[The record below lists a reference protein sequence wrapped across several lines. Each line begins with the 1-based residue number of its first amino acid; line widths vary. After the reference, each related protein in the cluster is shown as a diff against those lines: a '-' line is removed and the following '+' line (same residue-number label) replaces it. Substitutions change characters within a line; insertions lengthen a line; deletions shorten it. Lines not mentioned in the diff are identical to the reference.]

1 MKKSLQLILFLSI
14 SIISFGQW
22 TNFSTGVLREI
33 SCGSG
38 NQLIGI
44 AGTATNNAIYRYN
57 FTTNAWEIRSS
68 QTGVYFLNASVASD
82 GTIWAVG
89 NQGGGGMIRKFN
101 YGGGSG
107 TTQASSINY
116 LDVQNV
122 NTSVASLGT
131 GINNVQISNAANSF
145 SVLASLPI
153 AAYRVSIGEDGTI
166 FALGNPTLYG
176 NNIYKYNGTAWVNI
190 PGNLY
195 EISVGDADKVVGV
208 DGNGAFYHLDENQ
221 WVNYIG
227 APFNIQKVSVSSD
240 GNVYVVTNATTANI
254 YRNTW
259 ADVSCRPA
267 PATNTTASNLLSIC
281 TGNSTTL
288 SVSSQAETVEWYQ
301 GGNLVGTGLTFT
313 TPVLTATT
321 TYEARTISN
330 GCTNSRNITVTVSAV
345 PTLTLT
351 TPAANLEICSGTTT
365 ILTATGSNLRWYDAV
380 DAVNY
385 VGFNGSF
392 TTPSLTTNTTF
403 WVQAGT
409 GGCLSPRTAVEVTVL
424 ASPLTPVN
432 VSNLGTQCPGPV
444 TLTVESDYTVE
455 WFATSSSSEVLGTG
469 LSYTIPNAVN
479 GSIAFARAR
488 NGNCISS
495 RLGIGISAY
504 PGESNYTNPT
514 NTTPASNLVVC
525 NGGTTTLSATGQ
537 GVIHWADAFSGGNVL
552 GTGNDFTT
560 PAITGNTNIFYY
572 AVDGNCRSN
581 IQYVTVSTT
590 AATNTTPSENLAI
603 CSNNSTTLTGVGT
616 NNPVSWFSSAT
627 ESVPLFTGNSYTTSN
642 LTETTTFYLGHN
654 HPSCVAERI
663 PLTVAVTNTPDAPTV
678 NSALSQLNVC
688 VGNSAQASMDYT
700 GTLSWFT
707 TETGGS
713 SISNSNPLIIGLIGA
728 PTTLNYYAQAENG
741 NCISERTLVSIS
753 AVSNPA
759 APVNSTST
767 SNLTICEG
775 NSTTL
780 SVVNND
786 NLTWYDAPTGGTQ
799 LGTGAIFSTPILNE
813 NTTYYVESQV
823 LPSACIS
830 ESRTAITVTV
840 NEIPAAPQN
849 VLGQAIIC
857 SGNSALLQAT
867 GSGTIYWYTNELN
880 PFAIAN
886 GSNYTTA
893 ALSTNTSFFA
903 GAESNGCLSTRTEF
917 AIQVNPTYQ
926 ETSTVSAC
934 ASYDFNGSTLTQSGT
949 YTATYSTAAG
959 CDSIVTL
966 ELTILNPTT
975 SSLTETACD
984 SYTLNGQTYTTSGV
998 YTQTFTNAA
1007 GCDSTLT
1014 LNLTINHLESSTL
1027 NETACLS
1034 YTLNGQTY
1042 TASGTYV
1049 QNLTTVG
1056 GCDSTLTLNLTIS
1069 NFSTSTL
1076 NETACGPF
1084 TLNNE
1089 TYTTSGTYTQTT
1101 TSVFGCDSII
1111 TLNLTVNQATT
1122 SQLDVIA
1129 CDTYTLNG
1137 ETYTASGTYTQNL
1150 TNVGGCDSTL
1160 ALNLVIHPSVS
1171 TSITESACGSFTLN
1185 GETYTASGVYTQVLQ
1200 SAAGCDSTVTL
1211 NLTINQATNATLSE
1225 TACGSFELNGETYTS
1240 SGTYTQTL
1248 QNAAGCD
1255 STLTLE
1261 LTINPI
1267 STNTI
1272 IATACDS
1279 YELNGEIYTTSG
1291 TYTQTLT
1298 NSVAC
1303 DSILT
1308 LELIINNSQQTTAT
1322 VSACTSYEWNG
1333 QTLTASGTY
1342 TETFTSQ
1349 AGCDSIA
1356 SLELTINAPSSSTLT
1371 ETVCGSFTL
1380 GDETYTETGVYTQII
1395 ANQAGCDSTITLNLT
1410 VLPQGSSSLTET
1422 ACESFTLNGQTYT
1435 ESGVYT
1441 QTIPTAG
1448 VCDSLIT
1455 LNLTILEGGNLI
1467 LTETACESFTLN
1479 SETYT
1484 ASGSYT
1490 QTLQTTAGCDSI
1502 ITLNLT
1508 INNIDNT
1515 VTQNAEVL
1523 TANEGG
1529 ATYQWI
1535 DCGNGNTPISG
1546 ANSQSFTA
1554 TANGTYA
1561 VIITSNSCEKTS
1573 NCLTVSTLNTEE
1585 IFKETYIQ
1593 LYPNPSSD
1601 FITIETKS
1609 IGNKLEIRDFTG
1621 KIIYQENLN
1630 SNKTIVDISK
1640 FASGIYF
1647 VGILENEKII
1657 EVIKINKD

>member
-1 MKKSLQLILFLSI
+1 MKKSFQLILFLSI
-14 SIISFGQW
+14 SVLSFGQW

-33 SCGSG
+33 SCGSE

-44 AGTATNNAIYRYN
+44 AGTPTNNAIYRYN

-101 YGGGSG
+101 YGGGTG

-122 NTSVASLGT
+122 NTSVASIGT
-131 GINNVQISNAANSF
+131 AVNNVQLSDASNNF
-145 SVLASLPI
+145 GVLSGLPI

-166 FALGNPTLYG
+166 FVLGNPTLYG
-176 NNIYKYNGTAWVNI
+176 NNIYKYTGAGWVNI

-208 DGNGAFYHLDENQ
+208 DGNGTVYHLDENQ
-221 WVNYIG
+221 WINYIG
-227 APFNIQKVSVSSD
+227 APANVQKISVSSD

-259 ADVSCRPA
+259 SDVSCRPA
-267 PATNTTASNLLSIC
+267 PATNTTAGNLLSIC

-321 TYEARTISN
+321 SYEVRTISN
-330 GCTNSRNITVTVSAV
+330 GCTNTRNITVTVSAV

-351 TPAANLEICSGTTT
+351 TPAANLEICSGNTTT
-365 ILTATGSNLRWYDAV
+365 LTASGPNLFWYDSESAI
-380 DAVNY
+380 NY
-385 VGFNGSF
+385 IGWSGSF
-392 TTPSLTTNTTF
+392 NTPSLTTNTTF

-409 GGCLSPRTAVEVTVL
+409 GGCLTPRTAVEVTVL
-424 ASPLTPVN
+424 PSPPAPVN
-432 VSNLGTQCPGPV
+432 VSNLGTQCRGPI
-444 TLTVESDYTVE
+444 TFTAESTFDVVWYAT
-455 WFATSSSSEVLGTG
+455 ATSTTVLATG
-469 LSYTIPNAVN
+469 LTYTYPNAVSSGTYVYAQAVT
-479 GSIAFARAR
+479 GSCVSPRTAFGV
-488 NGNCISS
+488 NMW
-495 RLGIGISAY
+495 
-504 PGESNYTNPT
+504 PGETNYSPITNL
-514 NTTPASNLVVC
+514 TPSDSLKVC
-525 NGGTTTLSATGQ
+525 LNGTTTLSASGQ
-537 GVIHWADAFSGGNVL
+537 GVIQWTDAFSGGNLL
-552 GTGNDFTT
+552 GTGPTYVTN
-560 PAITGNTNIFYY
+560 PINMNTNIFFY
-572 AVDGNCRSN
+572 ALDGNCRSN
-581 IQYVTVSTT
+581 ISYVTVSTT
-590 AATNTTPSENLAI
+590 AATNTTPNENLAI
-603 CSNNSTTLTGVGT
+603 CSNNSTTLSGVGT

-663 PLTVAVTNTPDAPTV
+663 PLTVTVTNIPDAPTI

-688 VGNSAQASMDYT
+688 VGNGAQASMDLT

-713 SISNSNPLIIGLIGA
+713 SISNSNPLVIGVIGV
-728 PTTLNYYAQAENG
+728 PTTLNYYAQAANG

-753 AVSNPA
+753 VVSNPA

-780 SVVNND
+780 SVVNNY

-823 LPSACIS
+823 LPSACTS
-830 ESRTAITVTV
+830 ESRTAITVMV

-857 SGNSALLQAT
+857 SGNSALLEAT

-903 GAESNGCLSTRTEF
+903 SAESNGCLSERTEF

-934 ASYDFNGSTLTQSGT
+934 ANYDFDGSTLTQSGT
-949 YTATYSTAAG
+949 YTAIYTTVAG

-975 SSLTETACD
+975 SSLIETACD

-1014 LNLTINHLESSTL
+1014 LNLTINHPASSTL

-1034 YTLNGQTY
+1034 YSLNGQTF
-1042 TASGTYV
+1042 TSSGTYT
-1049 QNLTTVG
+1049 QNLTTIG
-1056 GCDSTLTLNLTIS
+1056 GCDSTLILNLTIS
-1069 NFSTSTL
+1069 DFSTSSLT
-1076 NETACGPF
+1076 EMACGSF

-1089 TYTTSGTYTQTT
+1089 TYTTSGIYTQTT

-1111 TLNLTVNQATT
+1111 TLNLTVNQTTT
-1122 SQLDVIA
+1122 SQLDIIA

-1137 ETYTASGTYTQNL
+1137 ETYTLSGTYTQNL
-1150 TNVGGCDSTL
+1150 TNVAGCDSTL
-1160 ALNLVIHPSVS
+1160 TLNLVINPTVMNSLTETACESFTLNGETYTLSGTYIQNLQSVAGCDSVLTLNLTINQNSNS
-1171 TSITESACGSFTLN
+1171 TLIETACGSFTLN
-1185 GETYTASGVYTQVLQ
+1185 GETF
-1200 SAAGCDSTVTL
+1200 
-1211 NLTINQATNATLSE
+1211 TN
-1225 TACGSFELNGETYTS
+1225 
-1240 SGTYTQTL
+1240 SGTYTQIL
-1248 QNAAGCD
+1248 QNASGCD

-1261 LTINPI
+1261 LTINTI

-1272 IATACDS
+1272 NATACDF

-1291 TYTQTLT
+1291 TYTQTFT

-1308 LELIINNSQQTTAT
+1308 LELIINNSQQSTETI
-1322 VSACTSYEWNG
+1322 SACNSYEWNG
-1333 QTLTASGTY
+1333 QTFTTSGTY
-1342 TETFTSQ
+1342 SELFSTV

-1356 SLELTINAPSSSTLT
+1356 TLELTINLPSNSNLT
-1371 ETVCGSFTL
+1371 ETACASFTL
-1380 GDETYTETGVYTQII
+1380 GDETYTETGIYTQII
-1395 ANQAGCDSTITLNLT
+1395 ANAFGCDSTITLDLT
-1410 VLPQGSSSLTET
+1410 ILPQGNSSLTET
-1422 ACESFTLNGQTYT
+1422 ACDSFTLNGETYT
-1435 ESGVYT
+1435 QSGVYT
-1441 QTIPTAG
+1441 QTIPTIG
-1448 VCDSLIT
+1448 GCDSLIT
-1455 LNLTILEGGNLI
+1455 LNLTIN
-1467 LTETACESFTLN
+1467 T
-1479 SETYT
+1479 
-1484 ASGSYT
+1484 
-1490 QTLQTTAGCDSI
+1490 
-1502 ITLNLT
+1502 
-1508 INNIDNT
+1508 IDNS
-1515 VTQNAEVL
+1515 VTQNNSTL
-1523 TANEGG
+1523 TANQTG
-1529 ATYQWI
+1529 ASYQWV
-1535 DCGNGNTPISG
+1535 DCGNGNIAIEGETN
-1546 ANSQSFTA
+1546 ASFTA
-1554 TANGTYA
+1554 SVFGTYA
-1561 VIITSNSCEKTS
+1561 VIISLNDCEETSDCF
-1573 NCLTVSTLNTEE
+1573 TVEILSTEE
-1585 IFKETYIQ
+1585 ILKENVIQ
-1593 LYPNPSSD
+1593 VYPNPSSD

-1609 IGNKLEIRDFTG
+1609 IGNKLEIKDFTG
-1621 KIIYQENLN
+1621 KIILKENHH
-1630 SNKTIVDISK
+1630 SFKTQLDISK
-1640 FASGIYF
+1640 FAKGIYF
-1647 VGILENEKII
+1647 VELLDNEKII
-1657 EVIKINKD
+1657 EVIKITKN

>member
-1 MKKSLQLILFLSI
+1 MDLNDGLILHHDYTNGSLVDVSGNSPTGTMNAFGFGTDRFGNEVAAFNPT
-14 SIISFGQW
+14 FGQIINVANIPDLPIGNSAYTYSVW
-22 TNFSTGVLREI
+22 VNNSSPNPPAFAIMGYGTNGTRQ
-33 SCGSG
+33 G
-38 NQLIGI
+38 NQLVRGSDAGKIDNDWINDPLTLSPGFIGVDSWFQI
-44 AGTATNNAIYRYN
+44 VCSYDPATRIQKGTQSYNPAAIY
-57 FTTNAWEIRSS
+57 
-68 QTGVYFLNASVASD
+68 Q
-82 GTIWAVG
+82 
-89 NQGGGGMIRKFN
+89 
-101 YGGGSG
+101 
-107 TTQASSINY
+107 
-116 LDVQNV
+116 
-122 NTSVASLGT
+122 
-131 GINNVQISNAANSF
+131 
-145 SVLASLPI
+145 
-153 AAYRVSIGEDGTI
+153 
-166 FALGNPTLYG
+166 
-176 NNIYKYNGTAWVNI
+176 
-190 PGNLY
+190 
-195 EISVGDADKVVGV
+195 
-208 DGNGAFYHLDENQ
+208 
-221 WVNYIG
+221 
-227 APFNIQKVSVSSD
+227 
-240 GNVYVVTNATTANI
+240 
-254 YRNTW
+254 
-259 ADVSCRPA
+259 
-267 PATNTTASNLLSIC
+267 
-281 TGNSTTL
+281 
-288 SVSSQAETVEWYQ
+288 
-301 GGNLVGTGLTFT
+301 
-313 TPVLTATT
+313 
-321 TYEARTISN
+321 RT
-330 GCTNSRNITVTVSAV
+330 
-345 PTLTLT
+345 
-351 TPAANLEICSGTTT
+351 
-365 ILTATGSNLRWYDAV
+365 
-380 DAVNY
+380 
-385 VGFNGSF
+385 
-392 TTPSLTTNTTF
+392 
-403 WVQAGT
+403 
-409 GGCLSPRTAVEVTVL
+409 
-424 ASPLTPVN
+424 
-432 VSNLGTQCPGPV
+432 
-444 TLTVESDYTVE
+444 
-455 WFATSSSSEVLGTG
+455 
-469 LSYTIPNAVN
+469 
-479 GSIAFARAR
+479 
-488 NGNCISS
+488 
-495 RLGIGISAY
+495 
-504 PGESNYTNPT
+504 
-514 NTTPASNLVVC
+514 
-525 NGGTTTLSATGQ
+525 
-537 GVIHWADAFSGGNVL
+537 
-552 GTGNDFTT
+552 
-560 PAITGNTNIFYY
+560 
-572 AVDGNCRSN
+572 
-581 IQYVTVSTT
+581 
-590 AATNTTPSENLAI
+590 
-603 CSNNSTTLTGVGT
+603 
-616 NNPVSWFSSAT
+616 
-627 ESVPLFTGNSYTTSN
+627 
-642 LTETTTFYLGHN
+642 
-654 HPSCVAERI
+654 
-663 PLTVAVTNTPDAPTV
+663 VTNTPNFVASNFKIGIAVSPTSYNFQGLIDEPRV
-678 NSALSQLNVC
+678 YKRAITALETDILMNLPNISKQPLNTTACLNQETHLTVKGQSLNGPVSYQWYKNGVALSDGGNIAGATTDSLIILNTTVADEGEYFVEIYDACHLILSKKVNVTTQTNTIEITSQPIASQSICEGFDITMEVQTSGATPTSYQWFKDGNPMTLETTNSLNLLFTNTQTAGNYYVEIYGGSCGTLTSETSVVTMRAATSITTQPAATSACIGASATFNVVAQGEGTLTYAWFESGNALSETASILTINSVSSANQYTVTVTGECGSVTSANASLSLNTEISITTQPESQMECNGTNVSISVNATGDNLSYQWKKDGVDLIGETNSTLNLPSVSSANQGDYAVSVVGTCGSLLSNDATLTINLATTISGQPSSNTAC
-688 VGNSAQASMDYT
+688 VGGNTSFEVQAVGT
-700 GTLSWFT
+700 GTLSYQWRKDGVDLVG
-707 TETGGS
+707 ET
-713 SISNSNPLIIGLIGA
+713 NE
-728 PTTLNYYAQAENG
+728 TLNLANLSLSENG
-741 NCISERTLVSIS
+741 DYSVFITGDCGSILSDVATLSVTQI
-753 AVSNPA
+753 
-759 APVNSTST
+759 
-767 SNLTICEG
+767 
-775 NSTTL
+775 STTL
-780 SVVNND
+780 
-786 NLTWYDAPTGGTQ
+786 
-799 LGTGAIFSTPILNE
+799 IE
-813 NTTYYVESQV
+813 
-823 LPSACIS
+823 SAC
-830 ESRTAITVTV
+830 V
-840 NEIPAAPQN
+840 
-849 VLGQAIIC
+849 
-857 SGNSALLQAT
+857 
-867 GSGTIYWYTNELN
+867 
-880 PFAIAN
+880 
-886 GSNYTTA
+886 
-893 ALSTNTSFFA
+893 
-903 GAESNGCLSTRTEF
+903 
-917 AIQVNPTYQ
+917 
-926 ETSTVSAC
+926 
-934 ASYDFNGSTLTQSGT
+934 SYDFDGSTLTQSGT
-949 YTATYSTAAG
+949 YTATYTTAAG

-984 SYTLNGQTYTTSGV
+984 SYILNGQTYTTSGV

-1014 LNLTINHLESSTL
+1014 LNLTINHPASSTL

-1089 TYTTSGTYTQTT
+1089 TYTTSGIYTQTT

-1150 TNVGGCDSTL
+1150 TNVAGCDSTL
-1160 ALNLVIHPSVS
+1160 TLNLLINPSVS
-1171 TSITESACGSFTLN
+1171 TNITESACGSFSLN

-1211 NLTINQATNATLSE
+1211 NLTIKQATSATVSE

-1248 QNAAGCD
+1248 QNEAGCD

-1272 IATACDS
+1272 SATACDS

-1308 LELIINNSQQTTAT
+1308 LELIINNSQQTTET
-1322 VSACTSYEWNG
+1322 VLACTSYEWNG
-1333 QTLTASGTY
+1333 QTFTTSGTY

-1371 ETVCGSFTL
+1371 ETVCASFTL
-1380 GDETYTETGVYTQII
+1380 GDETYTETGIYTQII

-1448 VCDSLIT
+1448 ACDSLIT
-1455 LNLTILEGGNLI
+1455 LNLTILEGGNLV
-1467 LTETACESFTLN
+1467 LTETACESYTLN

-1490 QTLQTTAGCDSI
+1490 QNLQTTAGCDSI

-1515 VTQNAEVL
+1515 VDQNAEVL

-1529 ATYQWI
+1529 ASYQWI
-1535 DCGNGNTPISG
+1535 DCENGNTPISG

-1585 IFKETYIQ
+1585 ILKETAIQ

>member
-14 SIISFGQW
+14 SVLSFGQW

-33 SCGSG
+33 SCGSE

-101 YGGGSG
+101 YGGGTG

-122 NTSVASLGT
+122 NTSVASIGT
-131 GINNVQISNAANSF
+131 GVNNVQISNAANSF

-166 FALGNPTLYG
+166 FALGNPTLYA
-176 NNIYKYNGTAWVNI
+176 NNIYKYNGSGWVII

-208 DGNGAFYHLDENQ
+208 DGNGTFYHLDENQ

-227 APFNIQKVSVSSD
+227 APSNIQKVSVSSD
-240 GNVYVVTNATTANI
+240 GNVYVVTNATTPNI

-259 ADVSCRPA
+259 SDVSCRPA

-321 TYEARTISN
+321 SYEVRTISN
-330 GCTNSRNITVTVSAV
+330 GCTNTRNITVTVSAV

-365 ILTATGSNLRWYDAV
+365 VLTATGSNLRWYDAV
-380 DAVNY
+380 DALNY

-409 GGCLSPRTAVEVTVL
+409 GGCLSPRTAVDITVL
-424 ASPLTPVN
+424 TSPTAPENLI
-432 VSNLGTQCPGPV
+432 NLGTQCPGPI
-444 TLTVESDYTVE
+444 TFTAESTFDVQWYAT
-455 WFATSSSSEVLGTG
+455 ATSTTVLGTG
-469 LSYTIPNAVN
+469 LTYTYPNAVSSGTYVYAQAVL
-479 GSIAFARAR
+479 GS
-488 NGNCISS
+488 CVSS
-495 RLGIGISAY
+495 RTPFGVSMW
-504 PGESNYTNPT
+504 PGETNYTNPT
-514 NTTPASNLVVC
+514 NTTLASNLVVC
-525 NGGTTTLSATGQ
+525 NGGTTTLSATGL
-537 GVIHWADAFSGGNVL
+537 GIMHWSDAFEGGNIL
-552 GTGNDFTT
+552 GTGDTFTT
-560 PAITGNTNIFYY
+560 PAINGNTNIFYY
-572 AVDGNCRSN
+572 AVNGNCRSN

-590 AATNTTPSENLAI
+590 AVTNTTPNENLAI

-642 LTETTTFYLGHN
+642 LSETTTFYLGHN

-663 PLTVAVTNTPDAPTV
+663 PLTVTVTNTPDAPII
-678 NSALSQLNVC
+678 NSMLSQIDVC

-700 GTLSWFT
+700 GTLSWYT
-707 TETGGS
+707 TATGGS
-713 SISNSNPLIIGLIGA
+713 SISSSNPLVIGVIGA

-741 NCISERTLVSIS
+741 NCVSERTQVVVTASEAIAPTNITLVS
-753 AVSNPA
+753 N
-759 APVNSTST
+759 TS
-767 SNLTICEG
+767 ICEG
-775 NSTTL
+775 NSTSL
-780 SVVNND
+780 QVNSSNSVV
-786 NLTWYDAPTGGTQ
+786 WFDAATGGNQ
-799 LGTGAIFSTPILNE
+799 VGTGLTFQTGILNS
-813 NTTYYVESQV
+813 TQTFYAESQ
-823 LPSACIS
+823 IS
-830 ESRTAITVTV
+830 SSCVSPTRTAITVTV
-840 NEIPAAPQN
+840 NEIPLAPQN
-849 VLGQAIIC
+849 SNGPITIC
-857 SGNSALLQAT
+857 SGNTATLEAIGAGNISWYYDEIVSFPIAT
-867 GSGTIYWYTNELN
+867 GSIYSI
-880 PFAIAN
+880 P
-886 GSNYTTA
+886 SVTA
-893 ALSTNTSFFA
+893 STSYFA
-903 GAESNGCLSTRTEF
+903 GVTSNGCYSPRTEF
-917 AIQVNPTYQ
+917 TILVNPTFQ
-926 ETSTVSAC
+926 ETETVSVC
-934 ASYDFNGSTLTQSGT
+934 ESYNFNGNTLTTSGT
-949 YTATYSTAAG
+949 YIENFTSQDG
-959 CDSIVTL
+959 CDSTVTL
-966 ELTILNPTT
+966 NLTIRQASSSTLN
-975 SSLTETACD
+975 ETVCD

-998 YTQTFTNAA
+998 YTQLFTNAA

-1014 LNLTINHLESSTL
+1014 LNLTVNHPANATV

-1034 YTLNGQTY
+1034 YSLNGQTY
-1042 TASGTYV
+1042 TSSGTYV

-1076 NETACGPF
+1076 NEVACGPF

-1089 TYTTSGTYTQTT
+1089 TYTSSGTYTQNT

-1111 TLNLTVNQATT
+1111 TLNLTINQATSSELNIT
-1122 SQLDVIA
+1122 A
-1129 CDTYTLNG
+1129 CDSYDLNGQTYTS
-1137 ETYTASGTYTQNL
+1137 SGTYTQNL

-1160 ALNLVIHPSVS
+1160 TLHLVINPSVS
-1171 TSITESACGSFTLN
+1171 STLTETACGSYSLN
-1185 GETYTASGVYTQVLQ
+1185 GEVYTASGVYTQVLQ
-1200 SAAGCDSTVTL
+1200 SITGCDSTVTL
-1211 NLTINQATNATLSE
+1211 NLTINQVSSSTVTE
-1225 TACGSFELNGETYTS
+1225 VACGSFTVNGETYTS

-1272 IATACDS
+1272 TATACDS
-1279 YELNGEIYTTSG
+1279 YELNGEIYTASG

-1298 NSVAC
+1298 NSAAC

-1308 LELIINNSQQTTAT
+1308 LELIINNSQQSTETI
-1322 VSACTSYEWNG
+1322 SACTSYEWNG
-1333 QTLTASGTY
+1333 QTLTSSGTY
-1342 TETFTSQ
+1342 TETFTSI

-1371 ETVCGSFTL
+1371 ETACGSFTL
-1380 GDETYTETGVYTQII
+1380 GDETYTETGIYTQII
-1395 ANQAGCDSTITLNLT
+1395 ANQAGCDSTIALDLT
-1410 VLPQGSSSLTET
+1410 ILPQGSSSLTET
-1422 ACESFTLNGQTYT
+1422 ACESLTLNGQTYT

-1441 QTIPTAG
+1441 QAIPTVG
-1448 VCDSLIT
+1448 GCDSLVT
-1455 LNLTILEGGNLI
+1455 LTVTILSPVNST
-1467 LTETACESFTLN
+1467 LTESSCGTFILN
-1479 SETYT
+1479 GE
-1484 ASGSYT
+1484 SYT
-1490 QTLQTTAGCDSI
+1490 ESGIYTQNLQTTAGCDSI
-1502 ITLNLT
+1502 VTLNLT
-1508 INNIDNT
+1508 VTNINST
-1515 VTQNAEVL
+1515 VTQNEEVL
-1523 TANEGG
+1523 TANQDGASYQWVDCNNASEPILG
-1529 ATYQWI
+1529 AT
-1535 DCGNGNTPISG
+1535 NAT
-1546 ANSQSFTA
+1546 FTA
-1554 TANGTYA
+1554 TENGSYA
-1561 VIITSNSCEKTS
+1561 VLISLNGCESMSACMEVATLS
-1573 NCLTVSTLNTEE
+1573 TAALTAENAIRV
-1585 IFKETYIQ
+1585 
-1593 LYPNPSSD
+1593 YPNPASTYLTVAGAKIGTTASISD
-1601 FITIETKS
+1601 LSGKVIFEKTVESDSELISLETI
-1609 IGNKLEIRDFTG
+1609 
-1621 KIIYQENLN
+1621 
-1630 SNKTIVDISK
+1630 
-1640 FASGIYF
+1640 ASGVYNLT
-1647 VGILENEKII
+1647 VLHDNKVHEILKI
-1657 EVIKINKD
+1657 VITK